1 MNEQMIRKNNMRIF
15 PIYKM
20 FAWDLL
26 FHYAIIFLFL
36 TQVKGLTA
44 AEVLFTDS
52 FYAIFRV
59 AFQIFCVKLVD
70 TIGKQKSLLIG
81 NLLVSISILG
91 IILNSSILFLIFLY
105 FIQAMGYNL
114 KGLCEPTLLHDSIP
128 ESSSSSKIYSK
139 IDGKGNSL
147 YYIFDAISAITTG
160 FLYVINPYIPL
171 ILCFICCLISTIL
184 TLAFNEP
191 IKNTSVQTEKPTGFI
206 EYYKDILVTF
216 KQIIKSN
223 RLRSLFLFSL
233 CFGGGIL
240 CIFGT
245 LRSSILVDIG
255 LPEQYFGIIIAA
267 MQVISSFTASKQNLF
282 HKKLRNRALSFFA
295 LSLTTSFILVGLIV
309 VCNISFM
316 VSLISCLITI
326 LLVGFIKGPYYT
338 LMQRYLNSF
347 SNPDINTKIFAI
359 DSLLANLGRVLLSFF
374 ASFLLTIT
382 TTSYAFIII
391 GCIFFTIFIFLL
403 DYMKTKVGL
412 KPEEYPEEDLI
423 FSDEIKKDFGDNP

>member
-52 FYAIFRV
+52 FYAFFRV
-59 AFQIFCVKLVD
+59 VFQIFCVKLVD
-70 TIGKQKSLLIG
+70 SIGKQKSLLIG
-81 NLLVSISILG
+81 NLFVTISILG
-91 IILNSSILFLIFLY
+91 IILGNSILLLIILY
-105 FIQAMGYNL
+105 FIQAIGYNL

-147 YYIFDAISAITTG
+147 YYIFDAISSITTG
-160 FLYVINPYIPL
+160 FLYVINPYIPMIMCL
-171 ILCFICCLISTIL
+171 VCCLISTII

-191 IKNTSVQTEKPTGFI
+191 IKNNKSAESEKSVGFI

-223 RLRSLFLFSL
+223 RLKSLFLFSL
-233 CFGGGIL
+233 CFGSIL
-240 CIFGT
+240 SVWGT

-255 LPEQYFGIIIAA
+255 LPEQYFGILIASTQVIAA
-267 MQVISSFTASKQNLF
+267 FTALKQNYF
-282 HKKLRNRALSFFA
+282 HKKLKNRALSFFA
-295 LSLTTSFILVGLIV
+295 ISITTAFILLGLII
-309 VCNISFM
+309 VCNFNFT
-316 VSLISCLITI
+316 VSLVSCLITI
-326 LLVGFIKGPYYT
+326 MLYGFIKGPYYT
-338 LMQRYLNSF
+338 LIHRYLNSF
-347 SNPDINTKIFAI
+347 SNPNINTKIFAI
-359 DSLLANLGRVLLSFF
+359 DALLVNLGRVTLSFF

-391 GCIFFTIFIFLL
+391 GCIFFIIFIFLL

-412 KPEEYPEEDLI
+412 KPEEYSEEDLI
-423 FSDEIKKDFGDNP
+423 FSDENK